1 MMCYDLSIRYDDV
14 LDLFQYFSSLKLTS
28 KYGGISTTKLLGED
42 MRSRRRDSNRKEHEH
57 SSPYQDKSTYVDDE
71 TICW

>member
-14 LDLFQYFSSLKLTS
+14 LDCALFQSFSSLKLTS

-42 MRSRRRDSNRKEHEH
+42 MRRDVVTATE
-57 SSPYQDKSTYVDDE
+57 KSTNIHHPIKIKVLM
-71 TICW
+71 